1 MDVSFIQE
9 IPIFSELDEGQIV
22 EIQRYFMPQTYKK
35 DNMILIEE
43 EVGSS
48 MFIITAGRI
57 KISRLSD
64 DGREVILSILSEG
77 DFFGE
82 MSILDGQTRS
92 ATAVAL
98 DDSELLLIR
107 RDDFLKMLHSFPQ
120 IAINLLRELASRLR
134 RADAQIKSLSLQD
147 ATGKVASTIL
157 RRADD
162 AGRIKHGMVEISELP
177 LQQDLANMSGT
188 SRETI
193 SRVIKSLCVDGYLRK
208 EGGKLVI
215 LDYNK
220 FKEHFS

>member
-1 MDVSFIQE
+1 MDISIIRQV
-9 IPIFSELDEGQIV
+9 PIFSELADDQLE
-22 EIQRYFMPQTYKK
+22 EINRNFIPQTFKK

-48 MFIITAGRI
+48 MFIIISGRV

-82 MSILDGQTRS
+82 MSILDGQARS
-92 ATAVAL
+92 ATVVAI
-98 DDSELLLIR
+98 DDADLLVIR
-107 RDDFLKMLHSFPQ
+107 RDDFLKMLKQYPQ
-120 IAINLLRELASRLR
+120 IAINLLKELAMRLR

-147 ATGKVASTIL
+147 AAGKVASTIL
-157 RRADD
+157 RLADD
-162 AGRIKHGMVEISELP
+162 AGKIKHGMVEISELP

-193 SRVIKSLCVDGYLRK
+193 SRVIKSLCQEGYLKK

-220 FKEHFS
+220 FKERFS